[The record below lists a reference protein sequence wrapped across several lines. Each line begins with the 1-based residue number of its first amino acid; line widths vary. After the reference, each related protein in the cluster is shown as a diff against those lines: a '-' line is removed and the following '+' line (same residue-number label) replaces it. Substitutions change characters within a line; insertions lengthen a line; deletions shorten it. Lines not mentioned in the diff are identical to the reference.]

1 LPGEYFLWEGQTKDT
16 GPICDVRYESN
27 TNFNIIKRYFSVK
40 QGICPSFFLVFVE
53 ATKKRQKYAAVFA
66 KVRLC
71 FKDSR
76 SERKRIFLNGSGS

>member
-1 LPGEYFLWEGQTKDT
+1 MPGEYFLWEGQTKDT

-53 ATKKRQKYAAVFA
+53 ATKKRQKMPQFLQRQDFA
-66 KVRLC
+66 LKTV
-71 FKDSR
+71 DQN
-76 SERKRIFLNGSGS
+76 ERESS